1 MLNPEDLKKKTFT
14 KGFRG
19 YEVEEVDKFLAK
31 LIKEYEYLYLDNLEQ
46 KETIERVSSKLE
58 YYQQMEA
65 TMQSTLAVAQETAD
79 EMKNA
84 SEKKAALLEKETA
97 VKCEQ
102 QLSEAK
108 AAAQKLHDDTMVHA
122 EDLYNQTKNK
132 TDNMLQA
139 AMAECNKLR
148 EEAKS
153 YAEKLRSS
161 AEVDAD
167 KLRSSA
173 EVDADKLRITTEDVC
188 KKRANSAASEANKL
202 LEDARSE
209 AGRMM
214 LDANTKYR
222 KLVGDAEE
230 RSRKIIF
237 EADAKAAMA
246 EQAYNEQVK
255 KAALHRKNMLH
266 LLETQVELLKNYAS
280 HNEE

>member
-79 EMKNA
+79 EVKNA

-108 AAAQKLHDDTMVHA
+108 AAGAEAAHDDTMAHA

-153 YAEKLRSS
+153 YAE
-161 AEVDAD
+161 

-255 KAALHRKNMLH
+255 KAGAASK
-266 LLETQVELLKNYAS
+266 KYAAS
-280 HNEE
+280 VGNAG

>member
-1 MLNPEDLKKKTFT
+1 MLTPEDLKKQTFS

-19 YEVEEVDKFLAK
+19 YEVAEVDKFMAML
-31 LIKEYEYLYLDNLEQ
+31 LKEYEYLYLDNLEQ

-65 TMQSTLAVAQETAD
+65 TMQSTLTVAQETAD
-79 EMKNA
+79 EVKA
-84 SEKKAALLEKETA
+84 SSEKKAALLEKETA

-102 QLSEAK
+102 QLNEAK
-108 AAAQKLHDDTMVHA
+108 AAAQKLHDDTMTHA
-122 EDLYNQTKNK
+122 EDLYNQTKTK

-139 AMAECNKLR
+139 TMAECNKLR
-148 EEAKS
+148 EEAKT
-153 YAEKLRSS
+153 YC
-161 AEVDAD
+161 D
-167 KLRSSA
+167 KLRRST
-173 EVDADKLRITTEDVC
+173 ETETVRLRVSTEDIC
-188 KKRANSAASEANKL
+188 KKRANSATSEANKL

-214 LDANTKYR
+214 LEANTKYR
-222 KLVGDAEE
+222 QLVGDAEE

-255 KAALHRKNMLH
+255 KATLHRKNMLH
-266 LLETQVELLKNYAS
+266 LLETQVELLKNFAAQG
-280 HNEE
+280 EE

>member
-79 EMKNA
+79 EVKNA

-102 QLSEAK
+102 QLS
-108 AAAQKLHDDTMVHA
+108 DDTMAHA

-153 YAEKLRSS
+153 YAE
-161 AEVDAD
+161 

>member
-79 EMKNA
+79 EVKNA

-102 QLSEAK
+102 QLREAK
-108 AAAQKLHDDTMVHA
+108 AA

-148 EEAKS
+148 EEAKA
-153 YAEKLRSS
+153 Y
-161 AEVDAD
+161 AD

-173 EVDADKLRITTEDVC
+173 EVDAEKLRVTTEDVC

>member
-79 EMKNA
+79 EVKNA

-108 AAAQKLHDDTMVHA
+108 AAAQKLHDDTMAHA

-153 YAEKLRSS
+153 Y
-161 AEVDAD
+161 
-167 KLRSSA
+167 
-173 EVDADKLRITTEDVC
+173 ADKLRITTEDVC

>member
-65 TMQSTLAVAQETAD
+65 TMQSTLAVAQETA
-79 EMKNA
+79 
-84 SEKKAALLEKETA
+84 
-97 VKCEQ
+97 
-102 QLSEAK
+102 
-108 AAAQKLHDDTMVHA
+108 HDDTMAHA

-148 EEAKS
+148 EEAKA
-153 YAEKLRSS
+153 YAE
-161 AEVDAD
+161 

>member
-79 EMKNA
+79 EVKNA

-108 AAAQKLHDDTMVHA
+108 AAAQKLHDDTMAHA

-153 YAEKLRSS
+153 YAEKLR
-161 AEVDAD
+161 V
-167 KLRSSA
+167 
-173 EVDADKLRITTEDVC
+173 TTEDVC

>member
-79 EMKNA
+79 EVKNA

-108 AAAQKLHDDTMVHA
+108 AAAQKLHDDTMAHA

-153 YAEKLRSS
+153 YA
-161 AEVDAD
+161 
-167 KLRSSA
+167 
-173 EVDADKLRITTEDVC
+173 DKLRITTEDVC
-188 KKRANSAASEANKL
+188 KKRANSAASEASKL

>member
-79 EMKNA
+79 EVKNA

-108 AAAQKLHDDTMVHA
+108 ATAQKLHDDTMAHA

-161 AEVDAD
+161 A
-167 KLRSSA
+167 
-173 EVDADKLRITTEDVC
+173 EDVC

>member
-79 EMKNA
+79 EVKNA

-108 AAAQKLHDDTMVHA
+108 AAAQKLHDDTMAHA

-161 AEVDAD
+161 AE
-167 KLRSSA
+167 
-173 EVDADKLRITTEDVC
+173 DVC
-188 KKRANSAASEANKL
+188 KKRANSAASEASKL

>member
-79 EMKNA
+79 EVKNA

-108 AAAQKLHDDTMVHA
+108 AAAQKLHDDTMAHA

-153 YAEKLRSS
+153 YAEKLRST
-161 AEVDAD
+161 A
-167 KLRSSA
+167 
-173 EVDADKLRITTEDVC
+173 
-188 KKRANSAASEANKL
+188 EANKL

>member
-79 EMKNA
+79 EVKNA

-102 QLSEAK
+102 QLREAK
-108 AAAQKLHDDTMVHA
+108 AAAQKLHDDTMAHA

-148 EEAKS
+148 EEAKA
-153 YAEKLRSS
+153 YAEKLR
-161 AEVDAD
+161 V
-167 KLRSSA
+167 
-173 EVDADKLRITTEDVC
+173 TTEDVC

>member
-79 EMKNA
+79 EVKNA

-108 AAAQKLHDDTMVHA
+108 AAAQKLHDDTMAHA

-139 AMAECNKLR
+139 AMAECN
-148 EEAKS
+148 
-153 YAEKLRSS
+153 
-161 AEVDAD
+161 
-167 KLRSSA
+167 
-173 EVDADKLRITTEDVC
+173 KLRITTEDVC

>member
-79 EMKNA
+79 EVKNA

-102 QLSEAK
+102 QLREAK
-108 AAAQKLHDDTMVHA
+108 AAAQKLHDDTMAHA

-148 EEAKS
+148 EEAKA
-153 YAEKLRSS
+153 YAQQ
-161 AEVDAD
+161 
-167 KLRSSA
+167 
-173 EVDADKLRITTEDVC
+173 C
-188 KKRANSAASEANKL
+188 
-202 LEDARSE
+202 
-209 AGRMM
+209 
-214 LDANTKYR
+214 
-222 KLVGDAEE
+222 
-230 RSRKIIF
+230 
-237 EADAKAAMA
+237 
-246 EQAYNEQVK
+246 
-255 KAALHRKNMLH
+255 
-266 LLETQVELLKNYAS
+266 
-280 HNEE
+280 

>member
-79 EMKNA
+79 EVKNA
-84 SEKKAALLEKETA
+84 SE
-97 VKCEQ
+97 
-102 QLSEAK
+102 
-108 AAAQKLHDDTMVHA
+108 
-122 EDLYNQTKNK
+122 
-132 TDNMLQA
+132 
-139 AMAECNKLR
+139 
-148 EEAKS
+148 
-153 YAEKLRSS
+153 
-161 AEVDAD
+161 
-167 KLRSSA
+167 
-173 EVDADKLRITTEDVC
+173 
-188 KKRANSAASEANKL
+188 
-202 LEDARSE
+202 
-209 AGRMM
+209 
-214 LDANTKYR
+214 
-222 KLVGDAEE
+222 
-230 RSRKIIF
+230 
-237 EADAKAAMA
+237 
-246 EQAYNEQVK
+246 K

>member
-79 EMKNA
+79 EVKNA

-102 QLSEAK
+102 QLREAK
-108 AAAQKLHDDTMVHA
+108 AAAQKLHDDTMAHA

-148 EEAKS
+148 EEAKA
-153 YAEKLRSS
+153 Y
-161 AEVDAD
+161 AD

-173 EVDADKLRITTEDVC
+173 EVDAEKLRVTTEDVC

-214 LDANTKYR
+214 LDAPHWVLPRHT
-222 KLVGDAEE
+222 LC
-230 RSRKIIF
+230 
-237 EADAKAAMA
+237 EAYYKSYSLRWDQPPIPHDLPLA
-246 EQAYNEQVK
+246 EQGISPIIHQHHEIG
-255 KAALHRKNMLH
+255 R
-266 LLETQVELLKNYAS
+266 AS
-280 HNEE
+280 CRERV

>member
-79 EMKNA
+79 EVKNA

-108 AAAQKLHDDTMVHA
+108 AAAQKLHDDTMAHA

-153 YAEKLRSS
+153 YAEKLR
-161 AEVDAD
+161 V
-167 KLRSSA
+167 
-173 EVDADKLRITTEDVC
+173 TTEDVC

-209 AGRMM
+209 AGKMM